1 MINNDE
7 IFYNKYLKYKLKYN
21 NLKFQIAGNKNLC
34 DADEIY
40 NTNPSLAAELY
51 QKAVDEGD
59 LDAHYKLG
67 KMYENGIGVNFDI
80 NKAQNLYKIAV
91 LKGHTKSLNCFRE
104 NVFNIFLNKLFTLD
118 ELKDKN
124 KLYFL
129 IGTFPHMYKFDGR
142 WKPGES
148 DKMIRYSIEYNMII
162 RDIFIEHQKKLNRD
176 RVKRKENCIEKFEY
190 YKDEPLSKDEIE
202 LSNRIY
208 YLIDSNYTKS
218 YMFELKKILTTALT
232 SISYDIYKHITP
244 FHLPIKFDEGE
255 NYLKIHFT
263 RLNIVLYI
271 VEMFMPSKYS
281 FGNKLTKI
289 NVNYENE
296 MSYTKKCIL
305 SNTWNIMYCNILNFL
320 NNRNNQ
326 FYLLNDAILFF
337 NGNKWA
343 QNRYFE
349 FFCEF

>member
-1 MINNDE
+1 
-7 IFYNKYLKYKLKYN
+7 
-21 NLKFQIAGNKNLC
+21 
-34 DADEIY
+34 
-40 NTNPSLAAELY
+40 
-51 QKAVDEGD
+51 
-59 LDAHYKLG
+59 
-67 KMYENGIGVNFDI
+67 
-80 NKAQNLYKIAV
+80 
-91 LKGHTKSLNCFRE
+91 
-104 NVFNIFLNKLFTLD
+104 
-118 ELKDKN
+118 
-124 KLYFL
+124 
-129 IGTFPHMYKFDGR
+129 MYKFDGR